1 MKKLNL
7 VVVGLI
13 AAELALYL
21 SWSHIDD
28 NDPFPGL
35 EQQLG
40 FTAAITV
47 FLLPHVLAWLA
58 RYGRPTL
65 LLPAGLIGIVLTLL
79 SSISMLVF
87 FIVPTV
93 LIPSICY
100 LVRWTFNSRRRIAS
114 SMVLALFMVPG
125 AIAAAFV
132 LLATQDPRCHAE
144 IARQGSATFVSMSE
158 QQASQPTPSHVSV
171 SCTSDAVA
179 LHESGSSLLLSGL
192 ILGSGWRHGAPDLF
206 PGDVDHVTGGQHP

>member
-1 MKKLNL
+1 MKKK
-7 VVVGLI
+7 VSHVAIGVI

-35 EQQLG
+35 EQQLA
-40 FTAAITV
+40 FTSAITV

-58 RYGRPTL
+58 RYERPTL

-100 LVRWTFNSRRRIAS
+100 LVRWSFNPQRRIAS
-114 SMVLALFMVPG
+114 SIVLSLLMVPG

-132 LLATQDPRCHAE
+132 LLATEDPRCHAE
-144 IARQGSATFVSMSE
+144 IDRQGTTTFVSMTE
-158 QQASQPTPSHVSV
+158 EQASQPTPSHVGV

-179 LHESGSSLLLSGL
+179 LHESGTSLVLSGL
-192 ILGSGWRHGAPDLF
+192 ILGSAWRHGAPDPFLV
-206 PGDVDHVTGGQHP
+206 DVDHL